1 MAKAD
6 PRRHLSSEIGHDS
19 GARRLVLPP
28 GERRRL
34 FHQLF
39 APLDSGEAGGAHKA
53 ALLAI
58 LFQPFLVSH
67 LPRVLE
73 RFSVGG

>member
-1 MAKAD
+1 MAEAD
-6 PRRHLSSEIGHDS
+6 PPQHSSSEIGHDS

-39 APLDSGEAGGAHKA
+39 APLHSDEAGGARKA
-53 ALLAI
+53 ALLGI
-58 LFQPFLVSH
+58 LLQPFLVSR